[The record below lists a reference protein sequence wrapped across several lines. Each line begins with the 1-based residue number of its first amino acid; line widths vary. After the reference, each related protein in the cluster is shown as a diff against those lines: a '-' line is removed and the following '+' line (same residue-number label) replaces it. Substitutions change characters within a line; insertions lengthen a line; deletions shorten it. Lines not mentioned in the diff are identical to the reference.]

1 MEITLANN
9 KLLQTAATTGNGVA
23 VDLKG
28 ECREIV
34 AYIEGSGG
42 VTAGKVKI
50 ETADDVAYAGTWAL
64 VGTEVTVAAKSIVNL
79 FKTGCFKAIRARVSV
94 TIVGTL
100 ATASG
105 GSTLTVIKA
114 AAGWTTNLYA
124 GCTVTMTG
132 GTAGNIGLVRTIS
145 SNDATTLN
153 FTPALPFSVANLDT
167 FTISGD
173 VSVRLDA
180 N

>member
-1 MEITLANN
+1 
-9 KLLQTAATTGNGVA
+9 
-23 VDLKG
+23 
-28 ECREIV
+28 
-34 AYIEGSGG
+34 
-42 VTAGKVKI
+42 
-50 ETADDVAYAGTWAL
+50 
-64 VGTEVTVAAKSIVNL
+64 
-79 FKTGCFKAIRARVSV
+79 
-94 TIVGTL
+94 
-100 ATASG
+100 
-105 GSTLTVIKA
+105 
-114 AAGWTTNLYA
+114 
-124 GCTVTMTG
+124 MTG